1 MQRTSLLH
9 VFAAFDDRKVKV
21 GLICT
26 TTGVLHDKTIATR
39 GFWWPWR
46 LATCWD
52 RSVLPEILAELHSA
66 PSHLEVREVIF
77 SKRGNLFWLPLERHL
92 WAIDHSP
99 SNLFLFFTAPE
110 CFTWNMAESDN
121 FTQTKPTP
129 AYSIG
134 CCGWFHRI
142 SANASPFSSLHILLV
157 EKLKTN
163 QRFPIR
169 RIRRPCWGSIPSAV
183 QVNPTPILHPFDVV
197 SILRYY
203 IRPVWRTVMYFFV
216 VISKVVS
223 SKNALKTKSH

>member
-1 MQRTSLLH
+1 MGLHPHFGELSGCRSLALTGRQSQSLR
-9 VFAAFDDRKVKV
+9 AFWNF
-21 GLICT
+21 G
-26 TTGVLHDKTIATR
+26 KTA
-39 GFWWPWR
+39 P
-46 LATCWD
+46 
-52 RSVLPEILAELHSA
+52 RS
-66 PSHLEVREVIF
+66 SHLEVREVIF

-92 WAIDHSP
+92 WAIDHSQ
-99 SNLFLFFTAPE
+99 SNLFFFFTAPE

-183 QVNPTPILHPFDVV
+183 QVNPTPILHPFDVA
-197 SILRYY
+197 SILRYF

-216 VISKVVS
+216 VISKVLS
-223 SKNALKTKSH
+223 SKNALKAKSH